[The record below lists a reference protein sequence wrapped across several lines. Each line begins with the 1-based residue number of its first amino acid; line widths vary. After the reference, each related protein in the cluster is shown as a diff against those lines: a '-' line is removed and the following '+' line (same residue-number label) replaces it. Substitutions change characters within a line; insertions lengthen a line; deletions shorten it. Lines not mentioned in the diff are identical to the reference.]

1 MRFQF
6 SFRHME
12 ASPALQTYAESKLRL
27 QIEKFASKPIEAH
40 LTFSVDKHVHTVHL
54 SLAGGDGFSMQ
65 VDHSCGDMY
74 GSMDRVLD
82 KLQAQLKKKKEILK
96 DHHKQIRG
104 VRLQTST
111 SEVEEVEIDAS
122 DIIKYERARRRA

>member
-1 MRFQF
+1 
-6 SFRHME
+6 ME